1 MEMHKYVKQDASVE
15 MDMTPMI
22 DIVFLLIIFFMIVT
36 ELSNLEIEEVVL
48 PLADQAKIV
57 ELQPGSREIKVNV
70 AVRDRGTGEAD
81 IVIGGIPMNRK
92 ELTRFLRTETEVFD
106 KWEPNPSDPN
116 QKDSLLEVLI
126 RIDQGAQAKYV
137 QEIFR
142 ACKDAKIYK
151 VRFAALA
158 EKAGDPNWDAVRE

>member
-1 MEMHKYVKQDASVE
+1 MEMHKYVKQDAHVD

-48 PLADQAKIV
+48 PLADQAKVV

-70 AVRDRGTGEAD
+70 VVRDRGTGAGEIIIAGEA
-81 IVIGGIPMNRK
+81 MNRK
-92 ELTRFLRTETEVFD
+92 RLTQFLKTEAEIFPGRED
-106 KWEPNPSDPN
+106 NPSTPG

-126 RIDQGAQAKYV
+126 RIDQGAQSKYI
-137 QEIFR
+137 QDIFS
-142 ACKDAKIYK
+142 ACKDAKIFK
-151 VRFAALA
+151 VRFAALSQSA
-158 EKAGDPNWDAVRE
+158 GTPVWDTEK